1 MMNKEDLILDILEKI
16 HEKTETNTTDLNE
29 IKLEQQRQNI
39 VVTEH
44 ERRSTASEARLSLL
58 EKDAQFFRNFITTVT
73 VIAGILTFVVEV
85 VLPLIHQ

>member
-1 MMNKEDLILDILEKI
+1 MSDKEDIILDILEKI
-16 HEKTETNTTDLNE
+16 HEKTEKITSELCE
-29 IKLEQQRQNI
+29 VKSEQFRQNL

-44 ERRSTASEARLSLL
+44 ERHSTASEARLSLL

-85 VLPLIHQ
+85 FLPLIH

>member
-1 MMNKEDLILDILEKI
+1 MSDKEDIILDILEKI
-16 HEKTETNTTDLNE
+16 HEKTEKITSELGE
-29 IKLEQQRQNI
+29 VKSEQFRQNL